1 MPNPGIAN
9 TYDLPNY
16 FGELFTADVNQT
28 PLLSMIGGLGG
39 GRATENDEFP
49 TGVLFDMPTPSQPSI
64 SEDASVTAPA
74 ATAIVRRQE
83 KNVTQIHQET
93 IALTY
98 AKQANKGKLSGL
110 NTGGTSANP
119 PSEMDWQINQRLVKI
134 AKDVEFSF
142 IQGAY
147 ANGGSATSANK
158 TRGLLELCSTGTTI
172 AAAGAA
178 LDIHILK
185 ALYKEMADNGAF
197 FTNMVV
203 FVNSTQKQAF
213 TSVYE
218 TRPGFGLPLTRN
230 VGGLNITEFE
240 NDFFRGGIVYSRYIP
255 QDTVLIADVAYIA
268 AVTQPHPKHG
278 NFFLEPL
285 AKEGAADRYQIYGQI
300 GQAHGPAFLHATITG
315 LAV

>member
-1 MPNPGIAN
+1 MANPGVAN

-16 FGELFTADVNQT
+16 FGELFTADLNQT
-28 PLLSMIGGLGG
+28 PLLGMIGGLGG
-39 GRATENDEFP
+39 GRATDNDEFP
-49 TGVLFDMPTPSQPSI
+49 TGVLFDMPAPVQPAI
-64 SEDASVTAPA
+64 SEDASVTAPT

-83 KNVTQIHQET
+83 KNVTQIHQEA
-93 IALTY
+93 ISLTY
-98 AKQANKGKLSGL
+98 AKQANKGKLSGI
-110 NTGGTSANP
+110 NTGGTNANP
-119 PSEMDWQINQRLVKI
+119 PSEMDWQVNQRLIKI

-147 ANGGSATSANK
+147 AAGGSAATANK
-158 TRGLLELCSTGTTI
+158 TRGLLELCSAGTTI

-178 LDIHILK
+178 LDINLLK
-185 ALYKEMADNGAF
+185 TLYKEMADNGAF
-197 FTNMVV
+197 FSNMVV

-218 TRPGFGLPLTRN
+218 TRPGFGLPQTRN

-240 NDFFRGGIVYSRYIP
+240 NDFFRGGIVYSRFIP

-285 AKEGAADRYQIYGQI
+285 GKAGAADSYQIYGQI
-300 GQAHGPAFLHATITG
+300 GLAHGPAFLHGTITG
-315 LAV
+315 LAT